1 MEKSI
6 QPRGALAYPL
16 DTQREFPVIDGSEG
30 HGSVLFGL
38 WSRNLW
44 LEFPEPG
51 Q

>member
-16 DTQREFPVIDGSEG
+16 DTQGEVPVFDRPEG
-30 HGSVLFGL
+30 HRSVLFGL

-44 LEFPEPG
+44 WGFPEPG